1 MKYRSIALSF
11 LTMALLAPVAMAC
24 DSPAGS
30 EVDNK
35 HGDYLV
41 KDGSDVCTQIKRPHM
56 TQRKSLSAPVAGPIK
71 RGSIGEFIDETTE
84 EQHQRSSNH

>member
-1 MKYRSIALSF
+1 MKYPSMALSF
-11 LTMALLAPVAMAC
+11 LTLALLAPVAMAF

-35 HGDYLV
+35 HGEYLV
-41 KDGSDVCTQIKRPHM
+41 KDGSDVCTQIKCPHM
-56 TQRKSLSAPVAGPIK
+56 TQRKSLSAPVARPVK
-71 RGSIGEFIDETTE
+71 RGSIGEYIDETTE